1 MSEVYIA
8 SIVKGKC
15 PGCQNGWQKEDE
27 EQCDHISC
35 CVCLMEFCG
44 ICGVDHKKS
53 REDNSLHDKECKYHT
68 DNLPAF
74 PEEYLGH

>member
-1 MSEVYIA
+1 
-8 SIVKGKC
+8 
-15 PGCQNGWQKEDE
+15 
-27 EQCDHISC
+27 
-35 CVCLMEFCG
+35 MEFCG